1 MQACQE
7 SKVRAHPGIHLR
19 SSLSHQEIRR
29 RVCSFFFRQLII
41 LAGSLIRPDEIIR
54 LMERYSVLFV
64 FCSIGVYP
72 RQMVAVEDNCDRL
85 IHRVKSG
92 KEFLRSSIRI
102 AHPFGI
108 CLDAVQPVIA
118 ELGAI
123 SRMRLELVIVIP
135 VVIWLCVCRTV
146 DFLQC
151 SLIQLR
157 VGNISGLI
165 DFLLIFQV
173 LRAVKGIELGKP
185 ELCIIR
191 SARIH
196 CGAVGVESIT
206 L

>member
-1 MQACQE
+1 
-7 SKVRAHPGIHLR
+7 
-19 SSLSHQEIRR
+19 
-29 RVCSFFFRQLII
+29 
-41 LAGSLIRPDEIIR
+41 
-54 LMERYSVLFV
+54 MERYSVLFV

-135 VVIWLCVCRTV
+135 VVIWHMVLHARKLDELRLCVCRTV